1 MTKAPSRREVL
12 RRGLTA
18 GAALLAG
25 DLLLTGSGP
34 TRQAAATGNSPDT
47 HMTLATPWQSI
58 DFAWLPDS
66 ERLAYAGNQGLF
78 IVDARSG
85 RQVGR
90 QQIWRHYSYQDTRA
104 VSWSANGA
112 RVVYIAASAFLVQDV
127 QTGQNIWSDRDDH
140 SSLLAAALSPDGRLL
155 ARSQTPSPAQVQI
168 WNVQT
173 RKLIAQCTAPDS
185 QQQSSVQSILWSPD
199 GTRIATTSPSGAVQV
214 WQASTGRL
222 LRAYADQRRA
232 ALSWSPDGAV
242 LAFAAIGAQGA
253 ALLGLWDV
261 ESWQTRL
268 QTPASVSAVAQQTP
282 RANSVAW
289 SPDGARFA
297 FLAQR
302 QNATSVEVWSV
313 RSSQPLFACQLASGE
328 PTGITWSPDGRYLAA
343 GDAIVGDGILAD
355 GNNGERS
362 VVQFWDASNG
372 RALFSC
378 SAPKSPDHLAWS
390 PDSRYL
396 ALLTPRI
403 YGILP
408 DKTCLSLCRYGYEDT
423 ALEVFQ
429 VT

>member
-1 MTKAPSRREVL
+1 MTKAPSRRELL

-18 GAALLAG
+18 GAALLVGDMLLAG
-25 DLLLTGSGP
+25 CGP
-34 TRQAAATGNSPDT
+34 LRQAAVTRASADS
-47 HMTLATPWQSI
+47 HMTLATPWQGI

-66 ERLAYAGNQGLF
+66 ERLAYVGNRGLF
-78 IVDARSG
+78 IVDAKSG

-90 QQIWRHYSYQDTRA
+90 QQIWPHYSFQYTHA

-127 QTGQNIWSDRDDH
+127 QTGQNIWSYRDDQ
-140 SSLLAAALSPDGRLL
+140 SSLLTAALSPDGLLL
-155 ARSQTPSPAQVQI
+155 ARAQTPSSAQVQI

-173 RKLIAQCTAPDS
+173 RKLIAQCTAPDD
-185 QQQSSVQSILWSPD
+185 QQRDSVQSILWSPD
-199 GTRIATTSPSGAVQV
+199 GMRIATTSLSGAVQV
-214 WQASTGRL
+214 WRVSDGRL
-222 LRAYADQRRA
+222 LRVYADQRRA
-232 ALSWSPDGAV
+232 ALSWSPDGTI
-242 LAFAAIGAQGA
+242 LAFAAIGSQGA
-253 ALLGLWDV
+253 ALLGLWNV

-268 QTPASVSAVAQQTP
+268 QTPASVSAVAQQSP

-289 SPDGARFA
+289 SPDSARIA
-297 FLAQR
+297 FLAQQ

-313 RSSQPLFACQLASGE
+313 RSSQRLFACQLASGT

-372 RALFSC
+372 RALFAY
-378 SAPKSPDHLAWS
+378 SAPKSPDRLEWS

-396 ALLTPRI
+396 ALITPRI

-408 DKTCLSLCRYGYEDT
+408 NKTCLSLCRYGYEDT
-423 ALEVFQ
+423 ALEVFR